1 RNGEGDNAAVH
12 LIHFG
17 LDGAATEDI
26 KLGGTDANERA
37 PHLASIGSGGMLAM
51 WEGSSS
57 GGDLVEGSDRTIYA
71 QVLDSTSGKSIS
83 DKVTVDGSVVGNRY
97 QALKSFPDGS
107 VAYLS
112 KGKTDTSV
120 QVFTVVEGT
129 GHTGVGS
136 IVDCNNARIAA
147 ELGVD
152 MVLVANGGLG
162 SAFDDLALNYSMCKV
177 HGVKIRGVILNKV
190 RRDRVAMLREYFPKA
205 MKLWGE
211 DVPLIGIVPNL
222 PALSDPSML
231 DFEGLFK
238 TQMLTS
244 RSRRFQQYSK
254 TTLVTAGLRRFLSKL
269 TSPEFDNAL
278 FVTHVSR
285 NDIILGFLSHAQT
298 FELTNGI
305 PYGGGLILTG
315 SPSED
320 QPQDYLMNII
330 KHAQAP
336 ILYVPMTT
344 FAAMEKITH
353 FTAKFN
359 PTDEN
364 RVHTLSSSV
373 AVRGVTFDLDDTLWC
388 GKTVIHKATSA
399 FHAFLTQETPQL
411 AEKFPPAVFDT
422 LLSDFQRSL
431 PDHAHDYTFLRKY
444 TLRYCVKEVG
454 AQNLQLG
461 DAIKLETYLEE
472 AFQAFL
478 VPRSQPDLFDGVEQL
493 FQGLEMELK
502 ASHTG
507 TDSAPLLGVI
517 TNGNCEMDGLP
528 KYFQD
533 HMSFMVSAELV
544 GTPKPSRVIFDAAVA
559 KFPASYSRQHLVHVG
574 DHYECDVEGAKRAGL
589 RTIWVNAMW
598 SKPDALTQADLTKE
612 DAEQYAAAD
621 AIVKEVNAVLSVVK
635 RWNMLAKTSL
645 KE

>member
-1 RNGEGDNAAVH
+1 MHKSAVYVAATRQHVGKTSTSLGLLQGLTARLERVGFLKPVGQESVAVENGSLLVDKDVAVAKEVFKLDTCH
-12 LIHFG
+12 YKDMSPVQIMPGYTKRF
-17 LDGAATEDI
+17 LDGEITVQDQLDKIRRSFEVI
-26 KLGGTDANERA
+26 SNAN
-37 PHLASIGSGGMLAM
+37 
-51 WEGSSS
+51 
-57 GGDLVEGSDRTIYA
+57 
-71 QVLDSTSGKSIS
+71 Q
-83 DKVTVDGSVVGNRY
+83 
-97 QALKSFPDGS
+97 
-107 VAYLS
+107 
-112 KGKTDTSV
+112 
-120 QVFTVVEGT
+120 FTVVEGT

-162 SAFDDLALNYSMCKV
+162 SAFDDLALNYSMCKS

-211 DVPLIGIVPNL
+211 DVPLIGVVPNL

-269 TSPEFDNAL
+269 TSSEYDNTL

-298 FELTNGI
+298 FELTNGV

-353 FTAKFN
+353 FTGMLQ
-359 PTDEN
+359 
-364 RVHTLSSSV
+364 H
-373 AVRGVTFDLDDTLWC
+373 AV
-388 GKTVIHKATSA
+388 
-399 FHAFLTQETPQL
+399 
-411 AEKFPPAVFDT
+411 
-422 LLSDFQRSL
+422 
-431 PDHAHDYTFLRKY
+431 
-444 TLRYCVKEVG
+444 YC
-454 AQNLQLG
+454 N
-461 DAIKLETYLEE
+461 
-472 AFQAFL
+472 
-478 VPRSQPDLFDGVEQL
+478 
-493 FQGLEMELK
+493 
-502 ASHTG
+502 
-507 TDSAPLLGVI
+507 
-517 TNGNCEMDGLP
+517 
-528 KYFQD
+528 
-533 HMSFMVSAELV
+533 
-544 GTPKPSRVIFDAAVA
+544 
-559 KFPASYSRQHLVHVG
+559 
-574 DHYECDVEGAKRAGL
+574 DVL
-589 RTIWVNAMW
+589 
-598 SKPDALTQADLTKE
+598 
-612 DAEQYAAAD
+612 
-621 AIVKEVNAVLSVVK
+621 IV
-635 RWNMLAKTSL
+635 
-645 KE
+645 